1 MTAKWAANTYYLAMT
16 VAQTTTAEKLVST
29 VNWTGP
35 AAITYGTALSGTE
48 LNATASVPGNFVYSP
63 AAGAIPKAGRDT
75 LKVTFT
81 PTLSKDYT
89 TATASVVIQ
98 VNPATPVITWPTP
111 AAIAYGTAL
120 SATQLDATAITAGT
134 FAYSPAAGTV
144 LTAGTYT
151 LSVTFTPTD
160 HTDYTKAIASVTLV
174 VNPSG
179 TATTITS
186 NLPNPSTTGKAVPV
200 HFTVTPATT
209 HTAPT
214 GSVTVNAS
222 TGESCTG
229 TLTGGSGSC
238 SVTFNS
244 KGARSLTATYSGDSN
259 NKTSVST
266 AVTQTAN

>member
-1 MTAKWAANTYYLAMT
+1 
-16 VAQTTTAEKLVST
+16 
-29 VNWTGP
+29 
-35 AAITYGTALSGTE
+35 
-48 LNATASVPGNFVYSP
+48 VYSP

-179 TATTITS
+179 TTTTITS
-186 NLPNPSTTGKAVPV
+186 NLPDPSTTGKAVPV